1 MTVAFRPD
9 GCNQPCSEVLLVR
22 RSMDVVTNRHRI
34 TIGWQ
39 VAPRQDNIWDSWHMR
54 NMESEYGQNSVGES
68 QVEEAP

>member
-39 VAPRQDNIWDSWHMR
+39 VAPRQDNIWD
-54 NMESEYGQNSVGES
+54 MESEYGQNSVGES